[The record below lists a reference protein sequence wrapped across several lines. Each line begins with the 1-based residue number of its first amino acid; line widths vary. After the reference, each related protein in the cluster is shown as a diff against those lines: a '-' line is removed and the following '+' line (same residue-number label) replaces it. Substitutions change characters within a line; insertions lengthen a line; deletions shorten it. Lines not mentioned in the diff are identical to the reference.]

1 MNSTE
6 YSEESLPKKKA
17 KNDYL
22 NNLQPI
28 SSNPHNFIQI
38 NLTENLLTKPACIG
52 EFSLDKSR
60 LPSLGRSQ
68 ARYFY
73 EASLGNCNKTKI
85 STKLT
90 QGFDKFK
97 KEEKEDEGLLVL
109 MRWILAVSVPNS
121 SLKKSIH
128 ESDFIVWRGT
138 ITRLMFSCYD
148 NGPNSVGVKVACCKF
163 KGVYFIRELN
173 TKTKIKNEN
182 SKTDYEEKMCFAGHK
197 FEQIVTVEDL
207 NMKPNT
213 SQNVDLNSEFV
224 GIFKATLNPPSNLL
238 NSSNLDKFNLF
249 YGAEIDCISSNGQ
262 HLEIKTQYKN
272 IGFGKGFPNKA
283 LKWWIQSYLA
293 SIKQLVIGL
302 HENLQLNRVEL
313 IEVNSLFKYFSRE
326 NLNSACCFAFL
337 YSFLQTIK
345 SYLDKGMEE
354 DILVAERL
362 PNSNEFNFQLFEKGS
377 EMANNYCVLTEE
389 FKNHCWR

>member
-17 KNDYL
+17 KNDYF

-109 MRWILAVSVPNS
+109 MRWILAMSVPNS

-128 ESDFIVWRGT
+128 ECDFIVWRGT

-148 NGPNSVGVKVACCKF
+148 TGPNSVGVKVACCKF
-163 KGVYFIRELN
+163 K
-173 TKTKIKNEN
+173 EN
-182 SKTDYEEKMCFAGHK
+182 
-197 FEQIVTVEDL
+197 
-207 NMKPNT
+207 
-213 SQNVDLNSEFV
+213 
-224 GIFKATLNPPSNLL
+224 
-238 NSSNLDKFNLF
+238 
-249 YGAEIDCISSNGQ
+249 
-262 HLEIKTQYKN
+262 
-272 IGFGKGFPNKA
+272 
-283 LKWWIQSYLA
+283 
-293 SIKQLVIGL
+293 
-302 HENLQLNRVEL
+302 
-313 IEVNSLFKYFSRE
+313 
-326 NLNSACCFAFL
+326 
-337 YSFLQTIK
+337 
-345 SYLDKGMEE
+345 
-354 DILVAERL
+354 
-362 PNSNEFNFQLFEKGS
+362 
-377 EMANNYCVLTEE
+377 
-389 FKNHCWR
+389 

>member
-1 MNSTE
+1 
-6 YSEESLPKKKA
+6 
-17 KNDYL
+17 
-22 NNLQPI
+22 
-28 SSNPHNFIQI
+28 
-38 NLTENLLTKPACIG
+38 
-52 EFSLDKSR
+52 
-60 LPSLGRSQ
+60 
-68 ARYFY
+68 
-73 EASLGNCNKTKI
+73 
-85 STKLT
+85 
-90 QGFDKFK
+90 
-97 KEEKEDEGLLVL
+97 
-109 MRWILAVSVPNS
+109 
-121 SLKKSIH
+121 
-128 ESDFIVWRGT
+128 
-138 ITRLMFSCYD
+138 MFSCYD

-262 HLEIKTQYKN
+262 H
-272 IGFGKGFPNKA
+272 FGT

>member
-17 KNDYL
+17 KNDYF
-22 NNLQPI
+22 NNLRPI

-73 EASLGNCNKTKI
+73 EASLG
-85 STKLT
+85 
-90 QGFDKFK
+90 FDKFK

-109 MRWILAVSVPNS
+109 MRWILAMSVPDS

-128 ESDFIVWRGT
+128 ECDFIVWRGT

-148 NGPNSVGVKVACCKF
+148 TGPNSVGVKVACCKF
-163 KGVYFIRELN
+163 K
-173 TKTKIKNEN
+173 
-182 SKTDYEEKMCFAGHK
+182 EKMCFAGHK

-224 GIFKATLNPPSNLL
+224 GIF
-238 NSSNLDKFNLF
+238 
-249 YGAEIDCISSNGQ
+249 
-262 HLEIKTQYKN
+262 
-272 IGFGKGFPNKA
+272 KA

-326 NLNSACCFAFL
+326 NLNSSCCFAFL
-337 YSFLQTIK
+337 YLFLQTIK

-377 EMANNYCVLTEE
+377 EMANNYCVLSEE
-389 FKNHCWR
+389 FK